1 MISDNMYVN
10 IIDIFGW
17 YFAWKLIDRVV
28 DKYELNKNKKLYVD
42 LLLLILF
49 VAYLIIKHKI
59 LA

>member
-42 LLLLILF
+42 LLLLVLF